1 MAKKSIKK
9 ISDKLNKVNETFS
22 VNIYDNGYML
32 EISGK
37 DNEGEWANAKLMVST
52 VEELMA
58 LVKEAT
64 ELDRDD

>member
-1 MAKKSIKK
+1 
-9 ISDKLNKVNETFS
+9 
-22 VNIYDNGYML
+22 ML

-37 DNEGEWANAKLMVST
+37 DSDNEWKTAKIMVNT
-52 VEELMA
+52 VDELLS

>member
-9 ISDKLNKVNETFS
+9 ISDKLNKVNETFT

-32 EISGK
+32 EIGGK
-37 DNEGEWANAKLMVST
+37 DNEGEWATAKLMVST

>member
-1 MAKKSIKK
+1 MVKKSIKK
-9 ISDKLNKVNETFS
+9 VSDKLNKVSESFTI
-22 VNIYDNGYML
+22 NIYDNGFML

-37 DNEGEWANAKLMVST
+37 DSDNEWKTAKIMVNT
-52 VEELMA
+52 VDELLS